1 MVIRAR
7 KSPQKAQQPQHLPL
21 FHAACACGAVRYKVR
36 VDPKSATPCICA
48 RCRGQ
53 GLKIARVEAE
63 NFAMLTGEDN
73 LTEQLNDART
83 PHHFFC
89 RTCGEAV
96 FGRVELPD
104 GGALYSVNV
113 ACLPRGSLAAI
124 GLIERR
130 LSE

>member
-7 KSPQKAQQPQHLPL
+7 KTPATARHEQHLPL
-21 FHAACACGAVRYKVR
+21 FHAACACGAVRYKAR
-36 VDPKSATPCICA
+36 VDTKTATPCICA

-53 GLKIARVEAE
+53 GLKVARVGEE
-63 NFAMLTGEDN
+63 NFSMLTGEDN
-73 LTEQLNDART
+73 LTEQIADART

-96 FGRVELPD
+96 FGRVDIP
-104 GGALYSVNV
+104 GNGTIISVNV

-130 LSE
+130 QSE